1 MKKITKTK
9 SITPTDRE
17 SLRLYFKDIYKCNF
31 LPLEQEIDLSNRIKN
46 GDTDALNT
54 LVKSNL
60 KFVITVAKQYQGQGL
75 SLEDLISEGNIG
87 LIRAAKEYDGSK
99 GFKFISY
106 AVWWIRQS
114 IVAAIYNTSKSI
126 RYPITF
132 INKINKV
139 KKAKTALERQLARTP
154 TVKEISKYLN
164 TTDDFVSDVFKH
176 INKCSSLDVTID
188 DEEESTFGDMLPS
201 YSRTDEGLLKE
212 SKTYEINQILNSLGD
227 REQDIVRMYFGIST
241 QAMSLDEIGTRFGMT
256 TERVRQIKEIALNK
270 LKDKYQNELKI
281 LL

>member
-31 LPLEQEIDLSNRIKN
+31 LSLEQEIELSNRIKN
-46 GDTDALNT
+46 GDINALNT

-75 SLEDLISEGNIG
+75 SLEDLISEGNLG

-139 KKAKTALERQLARTP
+139 KKAKTVLEKQLERTP

-164 TTDDFVSDVFKH
+164 TTDDFVSDVFKY
-176 INKCSSLDVTID
+176 INKCSSLDITID
-188 DEEESTFGDMLPS
+188 DEEESTLGDMLPS
-201 YSRTDEGLLKE
+201 YNKTDDTLLKE
-212 SKTYEINQILNSLGD
+212 SKTYEVNQVLNSLGN
-227 REQDIVRMYFGIST
+227 REQDIVRMYFGINT
-241 QAMSLDEIGTRFGMT
+241 QSMSLDEIGTRFGMT
-256 TERVRQIKEIALNK
+256 TERVRQIKEAALKK
-270 LKDKYQNELKI
+270 LKNKYQNKLKI

>member
-31 LPLEQEIDLSNRIKN
+31 LSLEQEIELSNRIKN
-46 GDTDALNT
+46 GDVDALNT

-75 SLEDLISEGNIG
+75 SLEDLISEGNLG
-87 LIRAAKEYDGSK
+87 LIKAAQEYDGNK

-139 KKAKTALERQLARTP
+139 KKAKTALEKKLERTP

-164 TTDDFVSDVFKH
+164 TTDDFVSDVFKYM
-176 INKCSSLDVTID
+176 NKCSSLDITID
-188 DEEESTFGDMLPS
+188 DEEESTLGDMLPS
-201 YSRTDEGLLKE
+201 YSKTDDALLKE
-212 SKTYEINQILNSLGD
+212 SKVYEVNKVLNSLGN
-227 REQDIVRMYFGIST
+227 REQDIVRMYFGINT
-241 QAMSLDEIGTRFGMT
+241 QSMSLDEIGTRFGMT
-256 TERVRQIKEIALNK
+256 TERVRQIKETALKK
-270 LKDKYQNELKI
+270 LKDKYQNELKT

>member
-31 LPLEQEIDLSNRIKN
+31 LSLEQEIELSNRIKN
-46 GDTDALNT
+46 GDVDALNT

-75 SLEDLISEGNIG
+75 SLEDLISEGNLG
-87 LIRAAKEYDGSK
+87 LIKAAQEYDGSK

-114 IVAAIYNTSKSI
+114 IVAAIYNASKTI

-132 INKINKV
+132 ITKINKV
-139 KKAKTALERQLARTP
+139 KKARTTLEKQLERTP

-164 TTDDFVSDVFKH
+164 TSEDYVSDVFKYM
-176 INKCSSLDVTID
+176 NKCSSLDITID
-188 DEEESTFGDMLPS
+188 DEEESTLGDMLPS
-201 YSRTDEGLLKE
+201 YSKTDDTLLKE
-212 SKTYEINQILNSLGD
+212 SKVYEVNKVLNSLGN
-227 REQDIVRMYFGIST
+227 REQDIVRMYFGINT
-241 QAMSLDEIGTRFGMT
+241 QSMSLDEIGTRFGMT
-256 TERVRQIKEIALNK
+256 TERVRQIKETALKK
-270 LKDKYQNELKI
+270 LKDKYSTKLKI

>member
-31 LPLEQEIDLSNRIKN
+31 LSLEQEIELSNRIKN
-46 GDTDALNT
+46 GDINALNT

-75 SLEDLISEGNIG
+75 SLEDLISEGNLG

-139 KKAKTALERQLARTP
+139 KKAKTVLEKQLERTP

-164 TTDDFVSDVFKH
+164 TTDDFVSDVFKY
-176 INKCSSLDVTID
+176 INKCSSLDITID
-188 DEEESTFGDMLPS
+188 DEEESTLGDMLPS
-201 YSRTDEGLLKE
+201 YNKTDDTLLKE
-212 SKTYEINQILNSLGD
+212 SKTYEVNQVLNSLGN
-227 REQDIVRMYFGIST
+227 REQDIVRMYFGINT
-241 QAMSLDEIGTRFGMT
+241 QSMSLDEIGTRFGMT
-256 TERVRQIKEIALNK
+256 TERVRQIKEAALKKLKNKYQNK
-270 LKDKYQNELKI
+270 LKM